1 MHFHKKEFFQTRLER
16 EMFYNSEIAYNC
28 IFFFAFTTCKRL
40 PGASWAVPVWK
51 RTTTTF
57 SKKNTKI
64 LCRFSGVHY
73 GELLNLSAIRFRLS
87 PVLGHNR
94 LSRSFPFDV

>member
-1 MHFHKKEFFQTRLER
+1 
-16 EMFYNSEIAYNC
+16 MFYNSEVAYNC

-57 SKKNTKI
+57 SKKSTKI
-64 LCRFSGVHY
+64 LCRFSEVHY
-73 GELLNLSAIRFRLS
+73 TELLNLSAIRFRLP

-94 LSRSFPFDV
+94 LNRYLPLDM